1 MITIKKNALVLH
13 SREKMFSLVDEVENY
28 PSFLPWCGTSKVLE
42 RTNQVTRASIQI
54 NYHGIKQVFTTE
66 NNKIY
71 PKKMVIKLIDG
82 PFKSLKGEWRFFEIE
97 SGACKIE
104 LELHYE
110 FSNAILD
117 KLISPV
123 FNMIANTFIDNFVAK
138 ANEDEVSG

>member
-13 SREKMFSLVDEVENY
+13 SREKMFNLVDGVEKY

-54 NYHGIKQVFTTE
+54 NYHGVKQVFTTE

-71 PKKMVIKLIDG
+71 PEKMTIKLIDG
-82 PFKSLKGEWRFFEIE
+82 PFKRLKGEWRFSEIE
-97 SGACKIE
+97 TGACKIE

-110 FSNAILD
+110 FSNVILD

-138 ANEDEVSG
+138 ANKDEGA